1 MKILSSVF
9 WCVTLLSVNI
19 NYAQELMDPKK
30 LPESIISNHNVDID
44 ILIDKVAKNDYTWL
58 NDPAANTNTWT
69 LNQVI
74 NMAALNN
81 KAIQQ
86 SKKDMDST
94 KALYIGSIQ
103 DFYVPTV
110 SVGAA
115 VSVSKSLN
123 PEVPAGGGVANSDPV
138 ANISVPSVN
147 LSWKAFNGLGTM
159 YAYRIAVEN
168 HRNAALTY
176 TNSVRTNMYDA
187 VIRYYE
193 QFLRDED
200 VIVILENINFLR
212 QQLQESEV
220 QFRNGRISDLDL
232 NTARANY
239 YNALPQYYEA
249 ERNRFYSRMEFYR
262 FIGYKPQSN
271 ETILLSGSLYDVTN
285 VAFTAFNEEE
295 SLDFIYSN
303 DTRLASLR
311 SAVSNAASSKGQVN
325 AQRMPTVELTASFSP
340 NYGSDVTI
348 PTFGDAQY
356 RSSLSA
362 TARLTIPLT
371 GWIPG
376 TGIASQVKSAEIKR
390 QNAEIALQDAQEQRF
405 TDLQNTLLNIRQVAL
420 SVEALRISESNAR
433 RAAEAAIAQYRG
445 GRISLIDYNQTL
457 QTYLSTRQSFLT
469 AIYNDLSLR
478 LGLQQAIQPL
488 PGFINE
494 VNRIQDVDVPLP

>member
-1 MKILSSVF
+1 LYEQAP
-9 WCVTLLSVNI
+9 VTNEWSLDQ
-19 NYAQELMDPKK
+19 A
-30 LPESIISNHNVDID
+30 
-44 ILIDKVAKNDYTWL
+44 
-58 NDPAANTNTWT
+58 
-69 LNQVI
+69 I

-94 KALYIGSIQ
+94 KALYTGSIQ
-103 DFYVPTV
+103 DFYVPTL

-115 VSVSKSLN
+115 VSITENYNPTRTSVSIPRLSFN
-123 PEVPAGGGVANSDPV
+123 NDPV

-147 LSWKAFNGLGTM
+147 LSWRAFNGLGTM

-187 VIRYYE
+187 VVRYYE

-200 VIVILENINFLR
+200 VIVIIENLHFLR
-212 QQLQESEV
+212 QQLRESEI

-239 YNALPQYYEA
+239 YNALPQYYDA
-249 ERNRFYSRMEFYR
+249 ERNRFFSRMEFYR

-271 ETILLSGSLYDVTN
+271 ETIMLTGSLYDVTN
-285 VAFTAFNEEE
+285 VAFSAFDEEE
-295 SLDFIYSN
+295 SLDFIYTN
-303 DTRLASLR
+303 DTMLASLR
-311 SAVSNAASSKGQVN
+311 TAVSNAASSKGQIN
-325 AQRMPTVELTASFSP
+325 AQRMPTVDFTASFSP

-362 TARLTIPLT
+362 TARLTIPIT

-376 TGIASQVKSAEIKR
+376 TGIASQVKSAELQR
-390 QNAEIALQDAQEQRF
+390 QKAEVTLEDAREQRF
-405 TDLQNTLLNIRQVAL
+405 TALQNTLLNIRQVSL
-420 SVEALRISESNAR
+420 SVDALRISEANAR
-433 RAAEAAIAQYRG
+433 RAAEAAAVQYRN
-445 GRISLIDYNQTL
+445 GRISLIDFNQIL
-457 QTYLSTRQSFLT
+457 QTYLTTRQSFLST
-469 AIYNDLSLR
+469 IYNDLSLR

-494 VNRIQDVDVPLP
+494 VNRIQPVDVPLP